1 MPKNAD
7 LGFHCLFALCLML
20 TLCGSATQS
29 HASDF
34 RLGTVQ
40 IERPWARATIG
51 KGRVGVAY
59 MHLRNTGGQSDRLI
73 GAKTP
78 VAEHASLHT
87 HRMAGDIMRMRPV
100 DAIPVPAR
108 GTAMLKPGGLHIM
121 LMRMTRTLK
130 QGEKFPLTLT
140 FERAGTITVEVA
152 VKSATA
158 KSAKEKHH
166 HGR

>member
-1 MPKNAD
+1 MPKTAGF
-7 LGFHCLFALCLML
+7 GFHLLLALSLL
-20 TLCGSATQS
+20 GAGAAAS
-29 HASDF
+29 HADASEF
-34 RLGTVQ
+34 RLGALQ
-40 IERPWARATIG
+40 IEHPWARATIG

-59 MHLRNTGGQSDRLI
+59 MQLKNTGGQGDRLI

-87 HRMAGDIMRMRPV
+87 HRMTGDIMRMRPV
-100 DAIPVPAR
+100 DAIPIPAG

-140 FERAGTITVEVA
+140 FERAGTITVEVT

-166 HGR
+166 HGG